1 MWIDH
6 GVNPHNEKYSYVLLP
21 NKSKEE
27 VKKYNENPNIE
38 ILSNNESVHAVKEK
52 ELNITA
58 ANFWEDNQSVDFI
71 SSDKQSSVIVRE
83 DNNVLKVGISD
94 PTMKNEGK
102 IRVELDK
109 KVEDIVTKDDRVAV
123 IESSDKLLLEV
134 DVKGANGATISAEFK
149 LKQEN
154 ELNASTN
161 LKLDKINKQT

>member
-1 MWIDH
+1 
-6 GVNPHNEKYSYVLLP
+6 
-21 NKSKEE
+21 
-27 VKKYNENPNIE
+27 
-38 ILSNNESVHAVKEK
+38 
-52 ELNITA
+52 
-58 ANFWEDNQSVDFI
+58 
-71 SSDKQSSVIVRE
+71 
-83 DNNVLKVGISD
+83 
-94 PTMKNEGK
+94 MKNEGK